1 MILKKKKLLS
11 KRFTIWKLRWISKI
25 SGFSNLKSWDINSCL
40 KLELNNAME
49 PILRAKVK
57 IFSKVKILKNAFN
70 KK

>member
-40 KLELNNAME
+40 RLELNNGAYSQ
-49 PILRAKVK
+49 RK
-57 IFSKVKILKNAFN
+57 S
-70 KK
+70 